1 MWKRSGSVFLAT
13 AAAAATIG
21 LGVSQAVAATW
32 TVKPGGSITGKSG
45 TTTLTDKNTGN
56 KLTCSSSKATGTL
69 KSGKGLSGTG
79 IGRSRQFP
87 SATAPAR
94 SA

>member
-1 MWKRSGSVFLAT
+1 MHKRIAAIVLTGG
-13 AAAAATIG
+13 AAALTVGLTAT
-21 LGVSQAVAATW
+21 SAVAATW
-32 TVKPGGSITGKSG
+32 TVKPGGAITAKSG